1 MERGSRPTSNPP
13 PACRPS
19 SPPPP
24 VPLPPSTPP
33 RSDIKPLL
41 YDAALYS
48 DFKQLPRATQDSL
61 FFPFLSFLLFFF
73 FLLPFSFSF
82 FFFPSFFLTER
93 SRRGPEWN
101 PSRSADGRGREGG
114 GGRHGAR
121 SSVRGP
127 PWRRGRL
134 ACGLNE
140 RDDKF
145 EIGGARL
152 CERMGFRGEGGGWK
166 EGTAREGRDIKY
178 SSTWHARSESTR
190 D

>member
-1 MERGSRPTSNPP
+1 VQLRRNWTLFSASARPLNTHARATRAYACHRSPLSGPLGAGVTIPVHPLPPPPPPPRPRLPPLAFVLRATENTMERGSRPTSNPP

-82 FFFPSFFLTER
+82 FFFSFFLF
-93 SRRGPEWN
+93 N
-101 PSRSADGRGREGG
+101 
-114 GGRHGAR
+114 
-121 SSVRGP
+121 
-127 PWRRGRL
+127 
-134 ACGLNE
+134 
-140 RDDKF
+140 
-145 EIGGARL
+145 
-152 CERMGFRGEGGGWK
+152 
-166 EGTAREGRDIKY
+166 GTLSPR
-178 SSTWHARSESTR
+178 T
-190 D
+190 